1 MDYNEIKEG
10 LKLREQY
17 KKEFEMSEAGML
29 FKEHKKVFGEEPRF
43 MGLTNPS
50 GGETIARLK
59 NALATGKPLRGY
71 DDLPA
76 EMKRKFDEGKI
87 LID

>member
-1 MDYNEIKEG
+1 MNYDEIKEG
-10 LKLREQY
+10 LKLGEQR

-29 FKEHKKVFGEEPRF
+29 FKEHEKVFGEEPRF
-43 MGLTNPS
+43 IGLTNPS
-50 GGETIARLK
+50 GGETIAKLK